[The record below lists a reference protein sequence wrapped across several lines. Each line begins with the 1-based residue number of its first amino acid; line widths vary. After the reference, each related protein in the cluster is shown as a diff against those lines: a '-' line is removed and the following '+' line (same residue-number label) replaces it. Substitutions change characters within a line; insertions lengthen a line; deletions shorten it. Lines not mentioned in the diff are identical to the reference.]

1 MAKDENKESEIRGD
15 EQEIVDQRLPVWRPQ
30 DADREYYRYET
41 KKRIQH
47 YTVPPQTIFRPAK
60 PTPTIRDAEHKRVA
74 VYARVSTKSKEQ
86 VSSIENQT
94 KYYTE
99 KIAKTPNWDLAEI
112 YSDEGKSGTS
122 KKWRPE
128 FKRMLED
135 ASKKKMDLIVCASVS
150 RFARNISDLI
160 EEVRKLRTTN
170 PSNPVGVYFETEDLY
185 TLDPNINERLQMQG
199 LFAEWESGNKSR
211 RMILSYDQRICT
223 GQFPLSDLLGL
234 RHTIEGGFIIEE
246 EEAKTVK
253 YIFLATL
260 CGYTAEEIA
269 EVLTDKQRP
278 TLRGR
283 TEWTASMVK
292 AIMENERRWGDLEV
306 RKRVVIDYKEK
317 VTAKN
322 DGLREGAYIPHYHEG
337 IVSPEIARAAHM
349 MRASRYKF
357 GSVPDVY
364 VIDSGALKGFVSIS
378 PTWSGIDNRAF
389 QDISRQVYN
398 EDEFC
403 ELQRRANI
411 MNGRTH
417 SNVVSMTLNDYRVA
431 PGVMF
436 MTRSDPQLTFS
447 QRSMKLNAVCWEK
460 LGQQKYVEFL
470 YHPVL
475 EVIAVRSCNATNPN
489 AVLWDETKKSGLQ
502 LCTSAFSNAVYD
514 KLDWMRKYKF
524 RFRGVTRVRGG
535 EKIIFF
541 FLDEPQILVGKDK
554 KHLDAMDTSD
564 STVKYIPYKESE
576 CGEAAGLTA
585 GIAYPENWQEQVGV
599 SYEIKQQRGRVLDA
613 VSSADIRNHGTKV
626 VNPFIGVIPTHGEL
640 EDELEQ
646 IYEAMEPEDDMDN
659 DNFSFLADAESSI
672 TGDKTEGYT
681 PKEQELIH
689 QLVQERLGKKNAIEF
704 ESLDDYVVPPKMF
717 FSMIK
722 KPAVSIRANRMEFS
736 MSAIRLFEGV
746 QHVLPMLSENK
757 KRMVVAI
764 CAEEEIS
771 SIEWARLKKDKWV
784 NRSIS
789 CPEYVQSIYKMMN
802 WNKECRYKIY
812 GRLANSERGLVLVFD
827 LASAVMFDPLPEEY
841 FDKHT
846 GKMKKRIV
854 KYYPDEI
861 RMKLGRSY
869 SDYEALQQRSSFE
882 SLSGYMDTSGG
893 AVPATVSEE
902 LAASISMQE
911 QEKKRE
917 TLFGTII
924 GNGGDDDVRNNE

>member
-1 MAKDENKESEIRGD
+1 MEGSVYQYYANVRTEPVEWLWYPYIPLGKLTVLQGD
-15 EQEIVDQRLPVWRPQ
+15 PGEGKSTFALNVV
-30 DADREYYRYET
+30 A
-41 KKRIQH
+41 RITTGQPMPDG
-47 YTVPPQTIFRPAK
+47 VPAK
-60 PTPTIRDAEHKRVA
+60 GKRVA
-74 VYARVSTKSKEQ
+74 IYQCAEDGIADTIKPRLQQAGADCERVAY
-86 VSSIENQT
+86 IIDND
-94 KYYTE
+94 
-99 KIAKTPNWDLAEI
+99 IALT
-112 YSDEGKSGTS
+112 
-122 KKWRPE
+122 
-128 FKRMLED
+128 LED
-135 ASKKKMDLIVCASVS
+135 GRIETAIKDTHASV
-150 RFARNISDLI
+150 
-160 EEVRKLRTTN
+160 
-170 PSNPVGVYFETEDLY
+170 
-185 TLDPNINERLQMQG
+185 
-199 LFAEWESGNKSR
+199 
-211 RMILSYDQRICT
+211 
-223 GQFPLSDLLGL
+223 
-234 RHTIEGGFIIEE
+234 FIIDPIQ
-246 EEAKTVK
+246 AFKTVK

-535 EKIIFF
+535 ERIIFF
-541 FLDEPQILVGKDK
+541 FLDEPQILVGKDR

-576 CGEAAGLTA
+576 CDGAAGLVA

-646 IYEAMEPEDDMDN
+646 IYEAM
-659 DNFSFLADAESSI
+659 
-672 TGDKTEGYT
+672 
-681 PKEQELIH
+681 
-689 QLVQERLGKKNAIEF
+689 
-704 ESLDDYVVPPKMF
+704 
-717 FSMIK
+717 
-722 KPAVSIRANRMEFS
+722 
-736 MSAIRLFEGV
+736 
-746 QHVLPMLSENK
+746 
-757 KRMVVAI
+757 
-764 CAEEEIS
+764 
-771 SIEWARLKKDKWV
+771 
-784 NRSIS
+784 
-789 CPEYVQSIYKMMN
+789 
-802 WNKECRYKIY
+802 
-812 GRLANSERGLVLVFD
+812 
-827 LASAVMFDPLPEEY
+827 
-841 FDKHT
+841 
-846 GKMKKRIV
+846 
-854 KYYPDEI
+854 
-861 RMKLGRSY
+861 
-869 SDYEALQQRSSFE
+869 
-882 SLSGYMDTSGG
+882 
-893 AVPATVSEE
+893 
-902 LAASISMQE
+902 
-911 QEKKRE
+911 
-917 TLFGTII
+917 
-924 GNGGDDDVRNNE
+924 

>member
-15 EQEIVDQRLPVWRPQ
+15 EQEIVDQRLPVWHPQ

-260 CGYTAEEIA
+260 CGYTTEEIA

-535 EKIIFF
+535 ERIIFF
-541 FLDEPQILVGKDK
+541 FLDERAADLIYHVRYQIYQLIGGVRLGADRQQPYIAIGDNQKRHRRNVDARATAAAEQAAACFRRQVGTTGGKAVRHLGHRNQHGAVRRGHRIADHCIRIRHFLDFFHRNAEQIL
-554 KHLDAMDTSD
+554 
-564 STVKYIPYKESE
+564 YIVVFHRYTFLSVLP
-576 CGEAAGLTA
+576 AAARPLSG
-585 GIAYPENWQEQVGV
+585 G
-599 SYEIKQQRGRVLDA
+599 
-613 VSSADIRNHGTKV
+613 
-626 VNPFIGVIPTHGEL
+626 PFG
-640 EDELEQ
+640 
-646 IYEAMEPEDDMDN
+646 
-659 DNFSFLADAESSI
+659 S
-672 TGDKTEGYT
+672 
-681 PKEQELIH
+681 
-689 QLVQERLGKKNAIEF
+689 
-704 ESLDDYVVPPKMF
+704 
-717 FSMIK
+717 
-722 KPAVSIRANRMEFS
+722 
-736 MSAIRLFEGV
+736 RLF
-746 QHVLPMLSENK
+746 
-757 KRMVVAI
+757 
-764 CAEEEIS
+764 C
-771 SIEWARLKKDKWV
+771 
-784 NRSIS
+784 
-789 CPEYVQSIYKMMN
+789 
-802 WNKECRYKIY
+802 
-812 GRLANSERGLVLVFD
+812 
-827 LASAVMFDPLPEEY
+827 
-841 FDKHT
+841 
-846 GKMKKRIV
+846 
-854 KYYPDEI
+854 
-861 RMKLGRSY
+861 
-869 SDYEALQQRSSFE
+869 
-882 SLSGYMDTSGG
+882 
-893 AVPATVSEE
+893 
-902 LAASISMQE
+902 
-911 QEKKRE
+911 
-917 TLFGTII
+917 
-924 GNGGDDDVRNNE
+924 